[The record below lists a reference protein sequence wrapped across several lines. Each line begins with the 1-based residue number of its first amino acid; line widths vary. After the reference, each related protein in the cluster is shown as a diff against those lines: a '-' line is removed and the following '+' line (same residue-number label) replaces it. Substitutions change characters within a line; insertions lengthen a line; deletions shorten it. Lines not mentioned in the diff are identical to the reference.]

1 MNRSAIACHGC
12 DLLQRL
18 PPLQP
23 GGKARCGRCGEVL
36 AVHPKHPLDT
46 PLALSIA
53 AAVLIVIANTFPLMS
68 LSAAGRTAS
77 TTLAGGAIEMW
88 RQGSQFTA
96 VVVAFC
102 AVVAPVLYVV
112 STLAVM
118 VAVQR
123 APAPA
128 WTGDFMR
135 LADRL
140 RPWSMNEVLLLG
152 ILVALTKIAELAQ
165 VIPGPAMYAV
175 AALVVVIPWLAST
188 FDPGAVWERIAWDSG
203 ASEPAEPS
211 EGGAQRVSASD

>member
-1 MNRSAIACHGC
+1 MNNVACHGC
-12 DLLQRL
+12 DLLQRI
-18 PPLQP
+18 PALQP
-23 GGKARCGRCGEVL
+23 GGKARCGRCGLIL

-53 AAVLIVIANTFPLMS
+53 AAALVVIANVFPLMT
-68 LSAAGRTAS
+68 LSVAGRTAT

-88 RQGSQFTA
+88 SQGSEITA

-102 AVVAPVLYVV
+102 AVIAPILYVA

-118 VAVQR
+118 IAVQR

-152 ILVALTKIAELAQ
+152 ILVALTKIAELAE
-165 VIPGPAMYAV
+165 VIPGPAMFAV
-175 AALVVVIPWLAST
+175 AGLVILIPWIAST
-188 FDPGAVWERIAWDSG
+188 FDPHAVWQRIAW
-203 ASEPAEPS
+203 
-211 EGGAQRVSASD
+211 SARKR

>member
-1 MNRSAIACHGC
+1 
-12 DLLQRL
+12 LQRL

-23 GGKARCGRCGEVL
+23 GGKARCGRCGQVL
-36 AVHPKHPLDT
+36 AVHPEHPLDT

-53 AAVLIVIANTFPLMS
+53 AAVLVVIANAFPLMS
-68 LSAAGRTAS
+68 LSAAGRTAT

-88 RQGSQFTA
+88 RQGSEVTA

-102 AVVAPVLYVV
+102 AVIAPVLYVA

-118 VAVQR
+118 IAVQR

-128 WTGDFMR
+128 WTGDLMR

-152 ILVALTKIAELAQ
+152 ILVALTKIAELAE
-165 VIPGPAMYAV
+165 VIPGPAMFAV
-175 AALVVVIPWLAST
+175 AALVIVIPWIAST
-188 FDPGAVWERIAWDSG
+188 FDPGAVWERIAWDS
-203 ASEPAEPS
+203 AP
-211 EGGAQRVSASD
+211 